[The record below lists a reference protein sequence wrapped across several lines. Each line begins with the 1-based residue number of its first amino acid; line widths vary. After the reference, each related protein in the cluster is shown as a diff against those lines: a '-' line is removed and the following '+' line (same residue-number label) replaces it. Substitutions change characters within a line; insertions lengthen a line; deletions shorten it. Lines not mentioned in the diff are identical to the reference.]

1 MRIISIT
8 IRNFLVY
15 FKDFREL
22 FLEKLI
28 RMTIYGGALL
38 LPLFFIPLSGQF
50 FEYSKVIF
58 FYGLV
63 ILALIFWGI
72 KIFLTKKINWQAQSL
87 DIPMFLFLFVYFLA
101 SLFSVNR
108 QQSFLGTN
116 LAITESFVTVLFLV
130 LFFFI
135 TSRFSKNTTEVIIIF
150 SCLLVSA
157 FLAVLNYI
165 LNLFS
170 LNIFSFFLGNAVN
183 SFYFLILLGLILGT
197 ACFLILKN
205 KKIRVLPLIISFLLL
220 IIIYLIDNQ
229 NILLLLILSIF
240 IFLLIS
246 SFRSLYFSN
255 KLVIIL
261 TLSLFLSVIVLILP
275 ISRWIGPIS
284 PTEFNL
290 PTQFGWQIT
299 KDSLADNLLLGVG
312 PQNFEISFYKYKPL
326 SFNQTDLWNLSFAKN
341 SNFWLENLN
350 NLGILGLLMLLI
362 IIMKYWQKLL
372 GFIRKFEILE
382 NFALEK
388 FINVVFTA
396 TILASIFIFGFFSN
410 FDFLLYYLLF
420 LFLAL
425 GSSLIEPIA
434 TERIITNRHLINL
447 ISYLIIILILC
458 FVYYGVKFVMAEIY
472 VNQVLSKTYSTI
484 EDFNWGEKKLNQAI
498 KDNPSRVDY
507 SIKLLSLRINQLVFM
522 QKNSQAADSD
532 NLLKQITGDLD
543 FLNKRGDLRL
553 DDYLIL
559 QNDYTVLKNLGYSL
573 SDQQKQ
579 IIEKLLVLDPNNPE
593 LYIDRALFNF
603 DQYLLL
609 KQGKIQ
615 VADQANQIIS
625 LFKQVK
631 ADIDK
636 SIELKSNFILGYY
649 NLGLYYLELGDQG
662 QAQANIEKAYNLDP
676 SQKLVVLSLK
686 KLYLNQDKADKAIEI
701 LNKYLEY
708 NPQDVD
714 VRLELA
720 MVYRDNNKLDLTR
733 EELNKILAIQP
744 DNAKAKEILEQ
755 IK

>member
-1 MRIISIT
+1 MRIIFIT

-15 FKDFREL
+15 FRDFREL

-28 RMTIYGGALL
+28 RVTIYGGALL
-38 LPLFFIPLSGQF
+38 LPLFFIPFGVQF
-50 FEYSKVIF
+50 LEYSKVIF

-63 ILALIFWGI
+63 ILALIFWSI
-72 KIFLTKKINWQAQSL
+72 KIYFSKKINWQAQSL
-87 DIPMFLFLFVYFLA
+87 DVPVILLLFVYFLA
-101 SLFSVNR
+101 SLFSVDR
-108 QQSFLGTN
+108 QQSFLGAN

-135 TSRFSKNTTEVIIIF
+135 TSRFIKSIKEVVIIF
-150 SCLLVSA
+150 SCLLTSS

-197 ACFLILKN
+197 VCFIILKN
-205 KKIRVLPLIISFLLL
+205 KKIRILPLILSFLFLVAL
-220 IIIYLIDNQ
+220 YFIHNQ

-246 SFRSLYFSN
+246 SFRSLFFSN
-255 KLVIIL
+255 KLVVIL
-261 TLSLFLSVIVLILP
+261 TVSLFLSVIVLILP
-275 ISRWIGPIS
+275 ISRWIGPVS

-290 PTQFGWQIT
+290 PTQFGWQIN
-299 KDSLADNLLLGVG
+299 KASLADNLLLGAG
-312 PQNFEISFYKYKPL
+312 PQNFSISFYKYKPL
-326 SFNQTDLWNLSFAKN
+326 SFNQTDLWNLGFAKN

-350 NLGILGLLMLLI
+350 NLGILGLLILLI
-362 IIMKYWQKLL
+362 IIIKYWQKSLS
-372 GFIRKFEILE
+372 FIRRFEVLE

-388 FINVVFTA
+388 FIIVVIIT
-396 TILASIFIFGFFSN
+396 TIITSIFIFGFFSN
-410 FDFLLYYLLF
+410 FDLPLYYLLF

-425 GSSLIEPIA
+425 GSSLIEPIVPDK
-434 TERIITNRHLINL
+434 IITNKYLINL

-458 FVYYGVKFVMAEIY
+458 FLYYGVKFAAAEIY
-472 VNQVLSKTYSTI
+472 VGQALGKTYSAI
-484 EDFNWGEKKLNQAI
+484 DDFNWGEKKLKQAI

-507 SIKLLSLRINQLVFM
+507 SIKLLSLRINKFVFF
-522 QKNSQAADSD
+522 QKNSQTADLE
-532 NLLKQITGDLD
+532 NLLKQIAGDLD
-543 FLNKRGDLRL
+543 SLDKRSDLRL
-553 DDYLIL
+553 ADYLIL
-559 QNDYTVLKNLGYSL
+559 QNDYAVLKNLGYSL
-573 SDQQKQ
+573 ADQQQQ

-593 LYIDRALFNF
+593 LYIDRALLNF
-603 DQYLLL
+603 DRYLLL

-686 KLYLNQDKADKAIEI
+686 KLYLNQDKADKAREI

-708 NPQDVD
+708 YPQ
-714 VRLELA
+714 
-720 MVYRDNNKLDLTR
+720 
-733 EELNKILAIQP
+733 
-744 DNAKAKEILEQ
+744 
-755 IK
+755 